1 MAVPKRRK
9 SKSRKQMRIKSHK
22 KAMPALSKCRQCG
35 APSQPHRVCPAC
47 GYYAK
52 RQVLSITAD

>member
-22 KAMPALSKCRQCG
+22 KAMPALSTCRQCG